1 MVRTYLQSEL
11 GDPQTDECKWSEV
24 ADYTLDADGPLVRP
38 YRRMGSDFASVSI
51 VDHLRDIAE
60 QYPDKLAVSDG
71 VDRLN
76 FSDLFAAVENLSR
89 RIATDVADGEAVGI
103 LLANSIW
110 YPVAILASMAAGR
123 PSIPFNIRDPGSRI
137 GEIAVAA
144 RLSAVIGA
152 GKVRH
157 ARLPQEI
164 QWIDVAAGVSA
175 RHSWTPAPPLSDV
188 VPVDAPAI
196 VLYTSG
202 STGRPKGIV

>member
-1 MVRTYLQSEL
+1 
-11 GDPQTDECKWSEV
+11 
-24 ADYTLDADGPLVRP
+24 
-38 YRRMGSDFASVSI
+38 MGSDFASVPI

-60 QYPDKLAVSDG
+60 QYPDKLAVGDG

-76 FSDLFAAVENLSR
+76 YSDLFSAVENLSR
-89 RIATDVADGEAVGI
+89 RIADFVADGEAVGI
-103 LLANSIW
+103 FLASSIW

-123 PSIPFNIRDPGSRI
+123 PSAPFNIRDPGSRI
-137 GEIAVAA
+137 VEIAVAA

-164 QWIDVAAGVSA
+164 QWIDVAAGVSPT
-175 RHSWTPAPPLSDV
+175 HSWTPAPPLSDV

-202 STGRPKGIV
+202 STGRPKGIVNSQRSLLQRVQQCRTPAISMRKTSSCP